1 MPPDPPPAS
10 PVAPNSPRARLL
22 SIDALRGF
30 DMAWIMGLENIV
42 RDWARASESQYY
54 DFLDTQL
61 THVPWEGFRF
71 YDLIYPLFIF
81 IVGVVLPF
89 SNSRW
94 NGGGPGATLGDH
106 PAGRAEIRK
115 AHLRIARRV
124 LLLFFL
130 GLVYNDLLQG
140 EWRNLRFAGVLQRTA
155 ICYGA
160 AALWQLHT
168 SWRTQLASVVAILL
182 GYWAILAWVP
192 APGGVAGDLSPAGNL
207 AGWLDRHYL
216 PGRILPE
223 YYGHGDNE
231 GYLSTIPAIATAL
244 LGVLAGHWLRSGRRP
259 GQIVLGLLA
268 AGAGCLALG
277 WGWSFGF
284 PIIKNLWTS
293 SFVLV
298 AAGYSLGL
306 LALFYGVV
314 DGLGWKAWAFP
325 LIVIGS
331 NAIFIYVAPGVIP
344 FEKLTRLITS
354 QLPGAGGPWGPFQ
367 FSVSVF
373 LLEWLVL
380 WIMYRK
386 KWFLRA

>member
-1 MPPDPPPAS
+1 MPLDPSLRSPPVQIPA
-10 PVAPNSPRARLL
+10 RARLL

-42 RDWARASESQYY
+42 RDGARAGQSRYFE
-54 DFLDTQL
+54 FLDTQL

-89 SNSRW
+89 STSRA
-94 NGGGPGATLGDH
+94 PGASTESA
-106 PAGRAEIRK
+106 AGTRGEERTAMRR
-115 AHLRIARRV
+115 AHLRILRRV

-130 GLVYNDLLQG
+130 GLVYNDLLLG
-140 EWRNLRFAGVLQRTA
+140 DWRNLRFAGVLQRTA

-160 AALWQLHT
+160 AALWQLHS
-168 SWRTQLASVVAILL
+168 SWRTQFASVSAILL
-182 GYWAILAWVP
+182 GYWAILAWIP
-192 APGGVAGDLSPAGNL
+192 APGGVAGDLTPEGNL

-244 LGVLAGHWLRSGRRP
+244 IGVLAGHWLRSGRRP

-268 AGAGCLALG
+268 AGIGCLALG
-277 WGWSFGF
+277 GIWSLAF
-284 PIIKNLWTS
+284 PVIKNLWTS

-325 LIVIGS
+325 WIVIGS
-331 NAIFIYVAPGVIP
+331 NAIFIYVAPGVLP
-344 FEKLTRLITS
+344 FEKLTRLVTD
-354 QLPGAGGPWGPFQ
+354 QLPGAGGPWGAFQ
-367 FSVSVF
+367 FSVAVF
-373 LLEWLVL
+373 LFEWLVL
-380 WIMYRK
+380 LIMYRK